1 VNSKQILP
9 IIPNLIIIG
18 GSSRNVGKTTLAIN
32 LIKKYAGSEKITGLK
47 VTSIRQGEERY
58 HGSHLVPDLQSFR
71 ILEETSIDSMKDT
84 AKMLAAGAER
94 VFYIETPDSQINMA
108 VSTFLSTKNTGGPIV
123 CESRNLRIAVIPGLF
138 VLLKHFDE
146 NLIKQGF
153 DFYERLAD
161 ITLKIDPNTRNSG
174 SISEKIIWD
183 GKCWKFNV

>member
-1 VNSKQILP
+1 
-9 IIPNLIIIG
+9 
-18 GSSRNVGKTTLAIN
+18 
-32 LIKKYAGSEKITGLK
+32 
-47 VTSIRQGEERY
+47 
-58 HGSHLVPDLQSFR
+58 
-71 ILEETSIDSMKDT
+71 
-84 AKMLAAGAER
+84 MLAAGAER
-94 VFYIETPDSQINMA
+94 VYYIETPDSQINMA
-108 VSTFLSTKNTGGPIV
+108 VSTFLSTKNIGGPIV

-161 ITLKIDPNTRNSG
+161 ITLTIDPNTRNSG